1 MFIILVELS
10 LSLALATSMEPLAD
24 KTPRPLPI
32 SAHNCYAENRTDNPR
47 LTEALALGIDHIEI
61 GLGWDDTAKQL
72 IVGHDVAPRPAVAY
86 PRLETSLIPALT
98 AHLKVPRP
106 DGAPT
111 VLTIDWKTGRP
122 EAVLQF

>member
-1 MFIILVELS
+1 MFMKFVGLA
-10 LSLALATSMEPLAD
+10 LSLALATSTEPRAD

-47 LTEALALGIDHIEI
+47 LTEALALGIDNIEI
-61 GLGWDDTAKQL
+61 DLGWDDTAKQL
-72 IVGHDVAPRPAVAY
+72 FVGHDAAPRPAVAY
-86 PRLETSLIPALT
+86 PRLETSLMPALT

-111 VLTIDWKTGRP
+111 
-122 EAVLQF
+122 